1 MIPGAKGQKFDASLL
16 AGARSAKQSGIR
28 EKSSGNRIHYMKGR
42 QYEEYIREQY
52 IPYHIR

>member
-28 EKSSGNRIHYMKGR
+28 GEQDTLYER
-42 QYEEYIREQY
+42 QAV
-52 IPYHIR
+52 